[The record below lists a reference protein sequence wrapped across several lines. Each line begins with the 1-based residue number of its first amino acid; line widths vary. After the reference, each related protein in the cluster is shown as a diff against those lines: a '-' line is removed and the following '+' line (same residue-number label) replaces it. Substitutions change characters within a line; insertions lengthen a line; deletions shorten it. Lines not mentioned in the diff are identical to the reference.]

1 MTLISYATP
10 RDLRIQKAISRVA
23 TEVDATGT
31 PYSLKLINNSAS
43 QWVFYVYQ
51 QLPNQLSSNVF

>member
-31 PYSLKLINNSAS
+31 PY
-43 QWVFYVYQ
+43 
-51 QLPNQLSSNVF
+51 